1 MIDHSDLCERLL
13 SLAESLVGDDW
24 NHPLLSA
31 ETCCEA
37 VRHLQLPKLPLQ
49 PGMFSLDMDNPLAEG
64 LCLECLDKNVL
75 IGTIKNQR
83 KEILELREQI
93 GRIL

>member
-1 MIDHSDLCERLL
+1 
-13 SLAESLVGDDW
+13 
-24 NHPLLSA
+24 
-31 ETCCEA
+31 
-37 VRHLQLPKLPLQ
+37 
-49 PGMFSLDMDNPLAEG
+49 MDNPLAEG